1 MPNWCSN
8 HITVRG
14 TNQKEISEIA
24 AAMEQGNFLG
34 SIIPV
39 PEELCQE
46 GASTHGGDNAEDYD
60 KIREQNLAK
69 HGYDNWYDFCVNR
82 WGTKWEV
89 QCEGIEVEDD
99 GLTVSCYFD
108 SAWAPPTGVAQ
119 ALVARGLE
127 VSLYYHESGMCF
139 VGKFEDGIDDYYEY
153 SSESSNTV
161 RAAIGDELDD
171 FFGISEGMAEY
182 EAENEEDLTRWIK
195 DGAEKKQQP

>member
-1 MPNWCSN
+1 
-8 HITVRG
+8 VRG

-39 PEELCQE
+39 PEELSQE
-46 GASTHGGDNAEDYD
+46 GASTHGGDNAKDYD
-60 KIREQNLAK
+60 EIREQNRAK

-195 DGAEKKQQP
+195 DGAEKQQQP